1 MSLTYI
7 PQELR
12 RLVSERAAGCCEY
25 CLIPE
30 KAVLFAHQIDH
41 IIAEK
46 HGGLTQADNLALSCA
61 ICNKYKGSDIASLD
75 ENEVVALFHPRRQ
88 RWDAHFQ
95 LQEAVIVPLTAQGRV
110 TVKLLQLNRFE
121 RVAERRLLMR
131 AGLLAV
137 KEAC

>member
-1 MSLTYI
+1 VSLTYI

-12 RLVSERAAGCCEY
+12 RLVVERAAGCCEY

-30 KAVLFAHQIDH
+30 VAVLFAHQIDH

-95 LQEAVIVPLTAQGRV
+95 LQDAEIVPLTAHGRV
-110 TVKLLQLNRFE
+110 TVRLLQLNRFE
-121 RVAERRLLMR
+121 RLAERRLLMR
-131 AGLLAV
+131 AGLLSMKIV
-137 KEAC
+137 